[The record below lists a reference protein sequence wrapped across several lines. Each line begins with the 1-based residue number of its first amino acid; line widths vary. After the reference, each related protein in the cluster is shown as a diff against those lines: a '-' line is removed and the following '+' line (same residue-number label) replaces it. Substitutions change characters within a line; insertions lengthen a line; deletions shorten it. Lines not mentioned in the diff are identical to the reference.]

1 MLVINW
7 NTCNIHPQATY
18 IRFLLFPNLVNKENH
33 LIPSDEIRAT
43 FVVHYHYLQGKK
55 NHRISQKEKLK
66 SPADTSMK
74 MDSAIF
80 PKNLRM
86 VKPSK
91 DLGNSSSDFNLNLS
105 APTQKKIKT
114 GIKKQSLS
122 SPESHSFWSICS
134 VVFIAWKHSLW
145 KIYKERERQLQCYCS
160 KC

>member
-1 MLVINW
+1 MLVTNW
-7 NTCNIHPQATY
+7 NTCHIHPPATY
-18 IRFLLFPNLVNKENH
+18 IRFLLFPDLVNKENH

-86 VKPSK
+86 VNHPRTLEIHHLTSTSAFQHQLKRKSRQASR
-91 DLGNSSSDFNLNLS
+91 NNRFHHLNPILFDPY
-105 APTQKKIKT
+105 ALWF
-114 GIKKQSLS
+114 SL
-122 SPESHSFWSICS
+122 PESIR
-134 VVFIAWKHSLW
+134 
-145 KIYKERERQLQCYCS
+145 YERSTRRETTAMLLF
-160 KC
+160 